1 MKGLGVHALVE
12 LNECDAQLLD
22 DPKLL
27 ESSLLNS
34 AKLAGATILSSHF
47 HQFSP
52 QGVSGVVIIEESHFS
67 VHTWPEFGYAAI
79 DFFTC
84 SDKMDFKVAYDFLV
98 NALESKKPS
107 YETYDRGLETNAVVP

>member
-12 LNECDAQLLD
+12 LNECDGQLIN

-27 ESSLLNS
+27 ESSLLES

-52 QGVSGVVIIEESHFS
+52 QGVSGVIIIEESHFS
-67 VHTWPEFGYAAI
+67 VHTWPEFGYAAV

-84 SDKMDFKVAYDFLV
+84 SDKMDFTVAYDFLV
-98 NALESKKPS
+98 EALKSKKHT
-107 YETYDRGLETNAVVP
+107 YKTYDRGLETKVTTS